1 MAEADFLASLAKNY
15 KGDPFGA
22 GMGLFQAREVTNFD
36 PVKER
41 EYYLGENKETITPA
55 MIDDMFPNPAQVGKY
70 DEPGEILAALRKL
83 NVDLNPDNQ
92 NFAGWDWIQGNLGI
106 GAKGQFQDLRRK
118 RIEQFSNMYEKFA
131 GGGGD
136 DKYDRN
142 NIDDVIKSE
151 VTDKIVQAKKD
162 DATDE
167 EVVEEVTMK
176 QRMANL
182 FNDADKRDAILG
194 GITDAMLETR
204 VGADAYGNRFARAQR
219 NVRDNLKLAEAT
231 QIARDK
237 ANLDAMKTLAETDK
251 LTNPAQYL
259 TNAQKEA
266 DAYVR
271 ARIATGDVT
280 MDQYAEEYAKMLK
293 QITVKDLTSAKAGSI
308 KDLFAYAQALQ
319 STDPDTAAL
328 LMDAIKANAIYLSSD
343 GGTVSADSETID
355 ASNYTTD
362 SKG

>member
-1 MAEADFLASLAKNY
+1 MADFLASLAKNY

-22 GMGLFQAREVTNFD
+22 GMGLFQAREVTDYD
-36 PVKER
+36 PQKEKD
-41 EYYLGENKETITPA
+41 YYLGEKQEKISPS
-55 MIDDMFPNPAQVGKY
+55 MMDDMFPNPAQVGKY

-83 NVDLNPDNQ
+83 NVDLNPDNLD
-92 NFAGWDWIQGNLGI
+92 FVGWDWLESKIPYGSKN
-106 GAKGQFQDLRRK
+106 QFEKERRA

-142 NIDDVIKSE
+142 NIDDVIKTE
-151 VTDKIVQAKKD
+151 VTDKIVKAKQD

-167 EVVEEVTMK
+167 EVVEEVTLK

-194 GITDAMLETR
+194 GIADAMLETR
-204 VGADAYGNRFARAQR
+204 VGADAYGNRFARAQK

-231 QIARDK
+231 DIARQQ
-237 ANLDAMKTLAETDK
+237 AQLDAMKTMAETNK
-251 LTNPAQYL
+251 LANPAQYL

-271 ARIATGDVT
+271 AKIATGDIT
-280 MDQYAEEYAKMLK
+280 MDQYAAEYAKILK
-293 QITVKDLTSAKAGSI
+293 QIAVKDLTSAKVGAIGE
-308 KDLFAYAQALQ
+308 LFKYSNAIM
-319 STDPDTAAL
+319 STDPDTAKI
-328 LMDAIKANAIYLSSD
+328 MQDAIRSISMYLATD
-343 GGTVSADSETID
+343 GGTGSEQSETNVID
-355 ASNYTTD
+355 ASTYNNN
-362 SKG
+362 